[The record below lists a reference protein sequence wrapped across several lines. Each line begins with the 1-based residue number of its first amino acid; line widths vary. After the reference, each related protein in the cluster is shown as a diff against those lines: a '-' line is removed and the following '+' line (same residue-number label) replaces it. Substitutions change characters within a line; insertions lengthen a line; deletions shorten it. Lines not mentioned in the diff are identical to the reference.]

1 MELRSQAG
9 WSNDRSPASHHHY
22 LTGGHPLP
30 DAPPASRANQ
40 VDRCLRRNGWRGDR
54 QYKETKMITKTT
66 RDHRTATSI
75 EEMHQVAQNQ
85 ITFKIDQL
93 KERIELLKELLPRVV
108 DVVDSTS
115 YNKIIVDVAEY
126 DDDDDLTA
134 LDKLAEHYFT
144 MQAGNYF

>member
-1 MELRSQAG
+1 
-9 WSNDRSPASHHHY
+9 
-22 LTGGHPLP
+22 
-30 DAPPASRANQ
+30 
-40 VDRCLRRNGWRGDR
+40 
-54 QYKETKMITKTT
+54 MITKTT